1 MQQVTI
7 YQNLQKK
14 STQLILKSNVDK
26 LHVDKL
32 VSVSVDLSKLSD
44 VVRNDV
50 VKEDV
55 YNAKVKNIEDKIPDI
70 TNLASN
76 TTLNAIMNEFKG
88 KIHSITNLATNASLD
103 AKINEGKKYLI
114 LLTWLLFLLLLLLKN
129 KIPNVSNLVKKN
141 N

>member
-1 MQQVTI
+1 
-7 YQNLQKK
+7 
-14 STQLILKSNVDK
+14 
-26 LHVDKL
+26 
-32 VSVSVDLSKLSD
+32 
-44 VVRNDV
+44 
-50 VKEDV
+50 
-55 YNAKVKNIEDKIPDI
+55 
-70 TNLASN
+70 
-76 TTLNAIMNEFKG
+76 MNEFKG